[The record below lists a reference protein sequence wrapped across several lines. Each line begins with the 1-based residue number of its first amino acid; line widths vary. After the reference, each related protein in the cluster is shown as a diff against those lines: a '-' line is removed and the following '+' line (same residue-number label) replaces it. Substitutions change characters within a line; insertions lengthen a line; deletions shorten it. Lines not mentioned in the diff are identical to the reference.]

1 MKKRKIISTILE
13 LLVVIVV
20 FISMR
25 SYVAKSTEPV
35 TVYQYTKSFDA
46 GEILTDDSIKP
57 VEMPKAGFNEAF
69 LTKKEDAVGK
79 KAISK
84 LIKGSYVYTE
94 QLTDANEVDPFED
107 IDWAKYRLVD
117 VPLAGKLNKDIKGSK
132 VDLIYIGETEKP
144 KNEDSSSS
152 EGKSAYAKTFLQD
165 ILVVTSTYDEMTDE
179 EKKDN
184 PDGVDNSTM
193 VLAVTLD
200 QAEELFARNATGQIK
215 AIVRN
220 KGAKNYETLGYIIGD
235 FEKKYTGYG
244 SAETGKSIPAED
256 SFKENK

>member
-13 LLVVIVV
+13 LLVAIVV

-35 TVYQYTKSFDA
+35 TVYQYTKSYDA
-46 GEILTDDSIKP
+46 GEILAEDSIKA

-79 KAISK
+79 KAVTK
-84 LIKGSYVYTE
+84 LVQGSFVYTE

-107 IDWAKYRLVD
+107 MDWSKYRLVD
-117 VPLAGKLNKDIKGSK
+117 VPLLGKLNKDVKGSK
-132 VDLIYIGETEKP
+132 VDLVYIGETAKP
-144 KNEDSSSS
+144 KDSEGD
-152 EGKSAYAKTFLQD
+152 EGKSAYAKTFMQD
-165 ILVVTSTYDEMTDE
+165 VLVVTSTYDEMTDE

-215 AIVRN
+215 AVVRH
-220 KGAKNYETLGYIIGD
+220 KGAKNYETLGYIVGD
-235 FEKKYTGYG
+235 FEKKYTGFG